1 MFKEFFGVDMRIAAL
16 FPGQNSHVLGMGQAV
31 AAAYDVS
38 QGVMREA
45 EAGVPGLTA
54 LMQDGP
60 LETLTLTANQ
70 QPALVAASIAVYRAW
85 QQETGLVPVYA
96 AGHSLGEYSAHVAA
110 GTLSLAS
117 ALALTRRRGELMQAA
132 VPAGQGAM
140 SAVMGDPAAV
150 QGVCAQVRA
159 SGVGVVEIANLNA
172 PTQTV
177 ISGEAA
183 AVAAA
188 GAALKALGLKAIPL
202 KVSAPFHCSLME
214 NAREALTP
222 ELLAAEYQAP
232 AFPVVANVSA
242 EPVTDAAQVA
252 ELLARQITGSV
263 RWVQSVQR
271 LAALGADTFV
281 EFGPGTVLTG
291 LVKRIL
297 PGATTYN
304 VHIPEDIAAFG
315 TAGLG
320 E

>member
-1 MFKEFFGVDMRIAAL
+1 MKIAAL
-16 FPGQNSHVLGMGQAV
+16 FPGQNSHALGMGQAV

-85 QQETGLVPVYA
+85 QGETGLTPIYA

-117 ALALTRRRGELMQAA
+117 ALALTRRRGELMQAS

-150 QGVCAQVRA
+150 SEVCGQVRA

-188 GAALKALGLKAIPL
+188 GAALKALGLKVIAL

-214 NAREALTP
+214 PARQALTP
-222 ELLAAEYQAP
+222 ELNAAEYHTP

-242 EPVTDAAQVA
+242 EPLTDTEQVA

-271 LAALGADTFV
+271 LAELGTDTFV